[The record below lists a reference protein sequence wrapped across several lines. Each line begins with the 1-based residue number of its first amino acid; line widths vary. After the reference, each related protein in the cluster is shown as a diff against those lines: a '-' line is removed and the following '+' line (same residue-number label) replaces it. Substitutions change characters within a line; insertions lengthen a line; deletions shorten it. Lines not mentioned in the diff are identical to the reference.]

1 MNFDFSNRNIIVLG
15 SSSGIGFEVAKQL
28 AILNANVC
36 LVGRDAEKLQKSYA
50 QINQLNKAN
59 NKNIYICLDLTKE
72 NAVNQIWQEI
82 SDKWH
87 GQVDCLVL
95 NSGGPPF
102 IKNIMDVEVKDW
114 LTYFQSLFLSQIGL
128 VSKCLDYM
136 KDKKF
141 GRIVSISSSSIAEP
155 IAGLV
160 ISNTIRPA
168 LAAWLKTLANEV
180 SSCNITITNAIIGR
194 IDTERIRTLDQNK
207 SNLLKIPVA
216 EIIDNNQQII
226 PAKRYGTT
234 KEAADVIL
242 FLLSEYSS
250 YVSGSSVFIDGGATK
265 KYF

>member
-1 MNFDFSNRNIIVLG
+1 MNFNFSNRNIIVLG
-15 SSSGIGFEVAKQL
+15 SSSGIGFEIVKQL

-36 LVGRDAEKLQKSYA
+36 LVGRDLEKLQKSYTK
-50 QINQLNKAN
+50 INQLNTSN
-59 NKNIYICLDLTKE
+59 NKNIYICSDLTKE
-72 NAVNQIWQEI
+72 NAIDQIWQEI
-82 SDKWH
+82 SDKWY
-87 GQVDCLVL
+87 GQVDSLVL
-95 NSGGPPF
+95 NAGGPPF
-102 IKNIMDVEVKDW
+102 MKNVMDVQLQEW
-114 LTYFQSLFLSQIGL
+114 LTYFQSLFLSQISL

-136 KDKKF
+136 KSKKF

-155 IAGLV
+155 ISGLV

-180 SSCNITITNAIIGR
+180 SGNGITITNAIIGR
-194 IDTERIRTLDQNK
+194 IDTDRIRTLDQNR
-207 SNLLKIPVA
+207 SNLLKIPVT
-216 EIIDNNQQII
+216 EVMKNNQQAI